1 MTTTSVNRNR
11 LLLAGLL
18 AGLMI
23 NVLEFI
29 GSFLFME
36 QAQAMLAEHD
46 LALAEGPLLMVFLL
60 LLGFVTGIVL
70 VWLYVGARCVY
81 GPGPAT
87 ALRVALAAWVLWYV
101 ATMVSMYMIGLY
113 ALGDVVMGA
122 VWGLVVVCLATLAGA
137 WFYKAE

>member
-1 MTTTSVNRNR
+1 MSETVNRKR

-18 AGLMI
+18 AGLVI
-23 NVLEFI
+23 NVLEGL
-29 GSFLFME
+29 GSFLFLE

-46 LALAEGPLLMVFLL
+46 LAFAEGPLLMVFLL

-70 VWLYVGARCVY
+70 VWFYVGARCVH

-101 ATMVSMYMIGLY
+101 ALMVTMHFIGLHS
-113 ALGDVVMGA
+113 LGDSVLGA
-122 VWGLVVVCLATLAGA
+122 AWGLVEVCLATLAGA
-137 WFYKAE
+137 WFYRD